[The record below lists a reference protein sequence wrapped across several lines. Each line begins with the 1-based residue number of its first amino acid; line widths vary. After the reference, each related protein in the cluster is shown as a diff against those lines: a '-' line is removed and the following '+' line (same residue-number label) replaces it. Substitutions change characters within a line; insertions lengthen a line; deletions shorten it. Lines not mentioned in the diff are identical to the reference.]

1 MRTEQVQYFLE
12 TVKTGSFTKA
22 AENLHIQQP
31 SLREAIINLEN
42 ELGGNLF
49 YRSKKGVELN
59 EFGRYCLPHF
69 QLIQESYEKMKLQ
82 EGFLLELSTK
92 LSIDVQNNYE
102 TFLALFYNNLSPQ
115 LKGIEIRIN
124 TNNNIDEIANRLIQ
138 EKIDLGFVV
147 QSDINRTN
155 HVFYESVKQQS
166 LEQSIIDRFEVVM
179 LMKKDHPLTKKK
191 TIEYADLSK
200 YKIVVRSTCATSLDF
215 LSHKIDV
222 NNLDIIKTGSWK
234 LVESYLGSQMAIT
247 FTAKDANHNEDF
259 VTRSLKDMP
268 TVTMSAL
275 YKKGTMDEKILRG
288 INIMKLAVGNYI

>member
-49 YRSKKGVELN
+49 YRSKKGVELS
-59 EFGRYCLPHF
+59 EFGRFCLPYF
-69 QLIQESYEKMKLQ
+69 QLIQESYEKMKLK
-82 EGFLLELSTK
+82 EGFSLELSTK
-92 LSIDVQNNYE
+92 LSIDVQSNYE
-102 TFLALFYNNLSPQ
+102 TFLALFYNNLAPQ
-115 LKGIEIRIN
+115 LKGMEIRIN
-124 TNNNIDEIANRLIQ
+124 TNNDIDEIANRLIRG
-138 EKIDLGFVV
+138 KIDLGFVV

-166 LEQSIIDRFEVVM
+166 LEQSIIDRFEVVI
-179 LMKKDHPLTKKK
+179 LMKKDHPLAKKQI
-191 TIEYADLSK
+191 IEYVDLYN
-200 YKIVVRSTCATSLDF
+200 YKLILSTIGAPLLKF
-215 LSHKIDV
+215 LEHKVKLEKI
-222 NNLDIIKTGSWK
+222 DIIKTGSWK

-247 FTAKDANHNEDF
+247 FIAKGANHNEDF
-259 VTRSLKDMP
+259 ITRSLKDMP

-275 YKKGTMDEKILRG
+275 YKKGTMDEKILRS
-288 INIMKLAVGNYI
+288 INIMKLAVGNYL